1 MSNFSYTAYY
11 AQLTR
16 GLNGCVGRAEIQA
29 DTKHARNVNNGKL
42 KKKRIFRFCGS
53 KFGYFRQLHF
63 KSWVLNIMRYC
74 LTWSEEKQGP
84 RRTRNRRKWGFQH
97 KNKHKRSQQSPVSNS
112 SLDSRGMRGMAQ
124 RISTTQI
131 VMFTLLLLFLLY
143 VQVRKHTLILDVLLF
158 YIVNAHTNIH
168 KKE

>member
-11 AQLTR
+11 AQLIL
-16 GLNGCVGRAEIQA
+16 GQHGCVGRAEILA

-53 KFGYFRQLHF
+53 KFRYFWLFHL
-63 KSWVLNIMRYC
+63 KSKILDIMRYC
-74 LTWSEEKQGP
+74 LTWSEEKKGT
-84 RRTRNRRKWGFQH
+84 RGTRNRRKEWFQH

-131 VMFTLLLLFLLY
+131 VMFTLLLLFCCTCRY
-143 VQVRKHTLILDVLLF
+143 ASTHTYSMYYYFIQ
-158 YIVNAHTNIH
+158 
-168 KKE
+168 